1 MKMAG
6 SVLSGAR
13 PPNSAKLIAPET
25 EMWAEVVKLSGVK
38 TAPMT
43 ALGQGLKDDQS
54 VLAPI
59 KPAAGWLVRASSKEM
74 DGAGGHDRGRAC
86 ASNYLIATLIAVTCV
101 LQPGAD
107 FTGA

>member
-38 TAPMT
+38 TAP
-43 ALGQGLKDDQS
+43 
-54 VLAPI
+54 
-59 KPAAGWLVRASSKEM
+59 
-74 DGAGGHDRGRAC
+74 
-86 ASNYLIATLIAVTCV
+86 
-101 LQPGAD
+101 
-107 FTGA
+107 